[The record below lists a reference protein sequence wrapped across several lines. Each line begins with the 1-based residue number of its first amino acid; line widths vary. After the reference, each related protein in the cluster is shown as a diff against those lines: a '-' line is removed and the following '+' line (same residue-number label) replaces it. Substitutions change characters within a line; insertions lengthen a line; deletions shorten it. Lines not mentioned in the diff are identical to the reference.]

1 MPDTETIY
9 ATFERAAEKCADP
22 APLIY
27 QRLFE
32 LRPEFEP
39 LFDMDTDGGVR
50 GSMVQTCF
58 DAILGLL
65 EGEPSQRVIISS
77 ARFSHTG
84 YGLVEADLDLMF
96 GVIRDTFRELLAD
109 EWTGEDETAW
119 SNLLQEIAAID

>member
-1 MPDTETIY
+1 MSAEIILSTL
-9 ATFERAAEKCADP
+9 ERAAEKCADP

-27 QRLFE
+27 QRLFAQ
-32 LRPEFEP
+32 RPEFEP

-58 DAILGLL
+58 DAILGLV

-96 GVIRDTFRELLAD
+96 AAIRDTFRELLAD
-109 EWTGEDETAW
+109 EWTGEDENAW
-119 SNLLQEIAAID
+119 SNLLEVIAAID